1 MVDFLLDKR
10 KSIKNKLPIVGLIN
24 QNYWA
29 FGDSYNKGAWIMH
42 TLRHVIDNDEL
53 WFDILKSFAT
63 DNAKGHVTTEDF
75 LNEVIHKT
83 RHNYQLIFYQYFY
96 THKPP
101 TLEYYQAGNQFFY
114 RWDAVSGFDMP
125 IDININGVERRI
137 TPNKS
142 IQKIEISEFSVI
154 HIRDWEFLI
163 ILNENPN
170 LIKNDYL

>member
-1 MVDFLLDKR
+1 MHGTDISYIFLGKVVQWFA
-10 KSIKNKLPIVGLIN
+10 KYNWTSIIIILIT
-24 QNYWA
+24 
-29 FGDSYNKGAWIMH
+29 G
-42 TLRHVIDNDEL
+42 
-53 WFDILKSFAT
+53 
-63 DNAKGHVTTEDF
+63 
-75 LNEVIHKT
+75 
-83 RHNYQLIFYQYFY
+83 LIFYQYIY

-101 TLEYYQAGNQFFY
+101 TLEFYQAGNQFFY